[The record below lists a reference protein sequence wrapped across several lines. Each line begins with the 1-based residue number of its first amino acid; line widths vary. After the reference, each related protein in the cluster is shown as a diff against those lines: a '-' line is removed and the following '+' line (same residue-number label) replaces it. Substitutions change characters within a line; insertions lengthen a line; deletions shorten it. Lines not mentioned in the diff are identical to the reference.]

1 MRGADPVVSI
11 ASKNLFHDRTRLAVS
26 AGGVGFA
33 IMLVLILAATYDGV
47 YRQAG
52 LFVENSGADLFV
64 GQAGVVDTLHSFSIL
79 PLNLSG
85 EIAALPGVE
94 RVCAIISRTVEAHV
108 GDTDHPR
115 TILVG
120 YNGTHGTAGPW
131 RILEGSRLPA
141 AGEIVVDEVLARKDG
156 LGLGSEVRVGSKAF
170 RISGISGDSNMF
182 IMQYAFV
189 RFEDIQ
195 GVVLPPGTATYFLVK
210 VAPGSDAGAVRRAI
224 EDRWAEVAVFTV
236 PEMASNN
243 REVISGSFLPIL
255 LVLYVIGFVIGIVVI
270 GLTVYTATMER
281 AREYGILKA
290 IGAGN
295 ARLAR
300 VVLTQAAVLAVL
312 GFLAGLAITAVAAA
326 IIDAAVP
333 EMTLYFAPATF
344 PQVFAAAL
352 GMSAVATALP
362 LGRLVRIDPASI
374 FRRG

>member
-1 MRGADPVVSI
+1 
-11 ASKNLFHDRTRLAVS
+11 
-26 AGGVGFA
+26 
-33 IMLVLILAATYDGV
+33 
-47 YRQAG
+47 
-52 LFVENSGADLFV
+52 
-64 GQAGVVDTLHSFSIL
+64 
-79 PLNLSG
+79 
-85 EIAALPGVE
+85 
-94 RVCAIISRTVEAHV
+94 
-108 GDTDHPR
+108 
-115 TILVG
+115 
-120 YNGTHGTAGPW
+120 
-131 RILEGSRLPA
+131 
-141 AGEIVVDEVLARKDG
+141 
-156 LGLGSEVRVGSKAF
+156 
-170 RISGISGDSNMF
+170 MF

-210 VAPGSDAGAVRRAI
+210 VAPGADAGAVRRAI
-224 EDRWAEVAVFTV
+224 EDRWADVDVFTL

-281 AREYGILKA
+281 AREYGVLKA

-300 VVLTQAAVLAVL
+300 VVLTQSAVLAVL
-312 GFLAGLAITAVAAA
+312 GFLAGLAITAIAAA

-333 EMTLYFAPATF
+333 EMTLYFAPTTF

-362 LGRLVRIDPASI
+362 LGRLARIDPASI